1 MGERS
6 SVVAGQSL
14 TELRFECRRVNGEGL
29 IQLRFP
35 RCGETD
41 EDCAPVSGAVLSFNP
56 ADLDE
61 SINEAGGSTGGEHED
76 VGHLTHLHVAPS
88 GLSQMHQKEN

>member
-14 TELRFECRRVNGEGL
+14 AELRFECRRVNGEGL

-35 RCGETD
+35 RCGEID

-61 SINEAGGSTGGEHED
+61 SIDEAGGSAVVSHKIELVLE
-76 VGHLTHLHVAPS
+76 VEAV
-88 GLSQMHQKEN
+88 SQA